1 MAGSLDFRIQ
11 QLLNS
16 FPDAITPGP
25 DHHASAHTGF
35 FSKIGLADDGLIPG
49 SEILFARDGECM
61 SHCSDLRR
69 GNKNPK
75 EPGVAIE
82 YGQGKR
88 REGRAIGG
96 KGSARADT
104 ERKSAV

>member
-61 SHCSDLRR
+61 FQCSDLRR
-69 GNKNPK
+69 GNTNPK
-75 EPGVAIE
+75 EPRVPIDK
-82 YGQGKR
+82 GQGKSR
-88 REGRAIGG
+88 DG
-96 KGSARADT
+96 KTLGWKVSRSAKNT
-104 ERKSAV
+104 YELQ